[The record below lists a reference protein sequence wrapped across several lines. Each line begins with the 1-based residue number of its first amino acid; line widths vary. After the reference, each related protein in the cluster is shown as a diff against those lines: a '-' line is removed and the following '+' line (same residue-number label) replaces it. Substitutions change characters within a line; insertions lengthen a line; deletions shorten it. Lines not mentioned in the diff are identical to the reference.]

1 MKKEDILAIYQ
12 NSARTV
18 ELVAGLRPSGSTAS
32 LKGFQGSSQSFA
44 IASAATDIRGVHLVM
59 ARDREEAAYLQNDLE
74 GILSAQMPVFYY
86 PASFKVPYSTEAT
99 DNANIAMR
107 SEVLQALKNHDD
119 LVIVSFHE
127 AIGEHVV
134 SRKEFSDISIT
145 VSRNEAYDMEWM
157 NEQLLEM
164 HFEKV
169 DYVYEP
175 GQFSIRGGIVDIF
188 SFVNERPYR
197 IELFGKE
204 VESIREFDPVSQLSD
219 KKFDRLTILP
229 NVDSSTMVETR
240 ESFLAHIPEQSILW
254 FQDLEGSL
262 ANMDKDMTKVEKA
275 FHKLKSPLGH
285 RPPHELYHD
294 AESFKKAMKG
304 FRHVT
309 LDGKDTNAKLIITAS
324 QTPQPA
330 FNKKFDL
337 LHEDLAKHHEAGYVC
352 VITAGNAKQIERLYN
367 IFEDIGAEVEM
378 KPIVIGLK
386 EGFIDH
392 DNKLVLYTDHQ
403 IFERYNRFRL
413 KEGFKRT
420 KEALTL
426 QELMDLQPGD
436 FITHIDHGVG
446 KFSGLEKVDVNG
458 KMQEAIRIIYKDND
472 ILYVSIHSLH
482 RISKFTGKEGTEPTL
497 HKLGSATWAK
507 QKLKAKSKVKQ
518 LAFDLIKLYAE
529 RKAKKGF
536 PFTPD
541 SYLQTELEAS
551 FIYEDT
557 PDQESATLEV
567 KTDMEKEMPM
577 DRLVCGDVGFGKT
590 EIAIRAAFKAVADSK
605 QVAVLVP
612 TTVLCFQHYQTFSAR
627 LRDFPAKVEY
637 LNRFRTQKE
646 QTKVLKAL
654 ADGEVDIVIGTHKL
668 LSDKVKFKD
677 LGLMII
683 DEEQKFGVGAKDK
696 LKTLRTE
703 VDSLTLTATPIPRT
717 LQFSLMGARDL
728 SVIRTPPPNRYPVDT
743 RVVTFHEEIIRDAVA
758 EELKRGGQVFFVHN
772 KIENIKEIAGMVNRL
787 VPEAR
792 VAVGHGQMDGKK
804 LEEVMLDFIDG
815 AFDVLVSTTIIE
827 SGIDIPNA
835 NTMIINNAQNFGLS
849 DLHQLRGRV
858 GRGNKKAHCILIAPP
873 MHMVSSESRKRLEA
887 IEQFSDLG
895 SGMSIA
901 MRDLDIRGAG
911 DLLGAEQSGF
921 ISDIGFETYQKIL
934 NETIQELKETE
945 FKELFSEELAAKR
958 GQIEE
963 VSIETDLEL
972 LLPDEY
978 VAGTTER
985 LKLYREMDGLASEE
999 ELAAFILRMEDR
1011 FGPAPKPTL
1020 ELYDSLRL
1028 RWLARELGFDKLVVK
1043 AGKMIGHFVADQE
1056 HPFYQSARF
1065 TFILRMLQQANSGLR
1080 MYEKNDSLRLV
1091 FEEIEDIHASL
1102 NALKRLLGETVQV

>member
-1 MKKEDILAIYQ
+1 MKKVDILKRYEAAALTQQLTDALY
-12 NSARTV
+12 A
-18 ELVAGLRPSGSTAS
+18 TAAHVS
-32 LKGFQGSSQSFA
+32 MKGFIGSSRSYM
-44 IASAATDIRGVHLVM
+44 IAATAAKTAGVHLVIS
-59 ARDREEAAYLQNDLE
+59 RNREEAAYLQNDLE
-74 GILSAQMPVFYY
+74 AILEGKMPVLYY
-86 PASFKVPYSTEAT
+86 PASFKIPYTDEGT
-99 DNANIAMR
+99 DNANVAMR
-107 SEVLQALKNHDD
+107 SEVMQALKNHDN
-119 LVIVSFHE
+119 LVLVSFHE
-127 AIGEHVV
+127 ALSEHVV
-134 SRKEFSDISIT
+134 SRSEFARHSIT
-145 VSRNEAYDMEWM
+145 VSRGEAYDMDMM
-157 NEQLLEM
+157 NDQLIDM

-169 DYVYEP
+169 DYVFEP

-197 IELFGKE
+197 VELFGEE
-204 VESIREFDPVSQLSD
+204 VESIREFDPVTQLSD
-219 KKFDRLTILP
+219 KKMDRLTILP
-229 NVDSSTMVETR
+229 DVGSSEIVEMR
-240 ESFLAHIPEQSILW
+240 ESFMEHIPDQGIIW
-254 FQDLEGSL
+254 FEDINESL
-262 ANMDKDMTKVEKA
+262 DGIDKVMEKVQKA
-275 FHKLKSPLGH
+275 YKKLKSPLDH
-285 RPPHELYHD
+285 AAPEKLFHSAADYMKRI
-294 AESFKKAMKG
+294 ESFRK
-304 FRHVT
+304 VT
-309 LDGKDTNAKLIITAS
+309 LAGEPIEKAHIIQAS
-324 QTPQPA
+324 QSPQPV

-337 LHEDLAKHHEAGYVC
+337 LQEDLKKHHDEGYLN

-378 KPIVIGLK
+378 KPVVIALK

-392 DNKLVLYTDHQ
+392 DTKLVLYTDHQ

-458 KMQEAIRIIYKDND
+458 KTQEAIRILYKDND

-482 RISKFTGKEGTEPTL
+482 RISKFTGKEGTAPTL

-507 QKLKAKSKVKQ
+507 QKAKAKNKVKQ

-529 RKAKKGF
+529 RKATKGF
-536 PFTPD
+536 SYTPD
-541 SYLQTELEAS
+541 TYMQTELEAS

-557 PDQESATLEV
+557 PDQETATQDV

-590 EIAIRAAFKAVADSK
+590 EIAIRAAFKAVSDSK

-627 LRDFPAKVEY
+627 LRDFPAKIEY
-637 LNRFRTQKE
+637 LNRFRTQKQ
-646 QTKVLKAL
+646 QTAVLKAL
-654 ADGEVDIVIGTHKL
+654 ENGEVDIVIGTHKL
-668 LSDKVKFKD
+668 LSEKVKFKD

-683 DEEQKFGVGAKDK
+683 DEEQKFGVGAKEK
-696 LKTLRTE
+696 LKTLRTN

-728 SVIRTPPPNRYPVDT
+728 SIIRTPPPNRYPVET
-743 RVVTFHEEIIRDAVA
+743 RVVTFQEEIIRDAIA
-758 EELKRGGQVFFVHN
+758 TELSRGGQVFFVHN
-772 KIENIKEIAGMVNRL
+772 RIENIQEMAGMISRL
-787 VPEAR
+787 VPEAK
-792 VAVGHGQMDGKK
+792 VAIGHGQMDGKK

-835 NTMIINNAQNFGLS
+835 NTMIINSAQNFGLS

-895 SGMSIA
+895 SGMNIA

-921 ISDIGFETYQKIL
+921 ISDIGFDTYQKIL
-934 NETIQELKETE
+934 NEAIDELKETD
-945 FKELFSEELAAKR
+945 FKELFAEELARKKH
-958 GQIEE
+958 E
-963 VSIETDLEL
+963 VDDVIMETDLEI

-985 LKLYREMDGLASEE
+985 LKLYRELDAMEDEE
-999 ELAAFILRMEDR
+999 ALQHFIVRLKDR
-1011 FGPAPKPTL
+1011 FGPPPKPTT
-1020 ELYDSLRL
+1020 ELFDSLRL
-1028 RWLARELGFDKLVVK
+1028 RWLAKDLGLEKLTIK
-1043 AGKMIGHFVADQE
+1043 SGKMIGQFIANQE
-1056 HPFYQSARF
+1056 HPFYQSAKF
-1065 TFILRMLQQANSGLR
+1065 TYILRSMQQGTPGLR
-1080 MYEKNDSLRLV
+1080 MYDKNDRLRIV
-1091 FEEIEDIHASL
+1091 FESVRDIHEAVKAVKGL
-1102 NALKRLLGETVQV
+1102 TLEEVA

>member
-1 MKKEDILAIYQ
+1 MKKEDILRRYLESAQAQILADSLSQSGAEVSMKGFIGSSRSYMVAAS
-12 NSARTV
+12 SAR
-18 ELVAGLRPSGSTAS
+18 
-32 LKGFQGSSQSFA
+32 
-44 IASAATDIRGVHLVM
+44 SAGVHLVIS
-59 ARDREEAAYLQNDLE
+59 RNREEAAYLQNDLE
-74 GILSAQMPVFYY
+74 AILEGKMPVLYY
-86 PASFKVPYSTEAT
+86 PASFKVPYSEEET

-107 SEVLQALKNHDD
+107 AEVLQALKNHDD
-119 LVIVSFHE
+119 MVVVTFHE
-127 AIGEHVV
+127 AISEHVV
-134 SRKEFSDISIT
+134 SRGEFAKHSIT
-145 VSRNEAYDMEWM
+145 VSRGEAYDMDMM
-157 NEQLLEM
+157 NDQLIDM

-169 DYVYEP
+169 DYVFEP

-197 IELFGKE
+197 IELFGEE
-204 VESIREFDPVSQLSD
+204 VESIREFDPVTQLSD
-219 KKFDRLTILP
+219 KKMDRLTILP
-229 NVDSSTMVETR
+229 DVASSDIIVTR
-240 ESFLAHIPEQSILW
+240 ESFIEHIPDQGVIW
-254 FQDLEGSL
+254 FEDIKETLDG
-262 ANMDKDMTKVEKA
+262 MDKGYEKAEKA
-275 FHKLKSPLGH
+275 FKKLKSPLGH
-285 RPPHELYHD
+285 SEPHKLYHNAAD
-294 AESFKKAMKG
+294 FMERIKT
-304 FRHVT
+304 FRKVT
-309 LDGKDTNAKLIITAS
+309 LTGESRPGAKLIQAS
-324 QTPQPA
+324 QSPQPV

-337 LHEDLAKHHEAGYVC
+337 LQQDLQKHHDEGYLNI
-352 VITAGNAKQIERLYN
+352 ITAGNAKQIERLYN

-378 KPIVIGLK
+378 KPVVISLK

-392 DNKLVLYTDHQ
+392 DNKLVIYTDHQ

-446 KFSGLEKVDVNG
+446 RFSGLEKVDANG
-458 KMQEAIRIIYKDND
+458 KMQEAIRILYKDND

-507 QKLKAKSKVKQ
+507 QKAKAKTKVKQ

-536 PFTPD
+536 AYTPD
-541 SYLQTELEAS
+541 TYLQTELEAS

-557 PDQESATLEV
+557 PDQETATQDV

-627 LRDFPAKVEY
+627 LRDFPARVEY

-646 QTKVLKAL
+646 ETAVLKAL
-654 ADGEVDIVIGTHKL
+654 AQGEVDIIIGTHKL
-668 LSDKVKFKD
+668 LSEKVKFKD

-696 LKTLRTE
+696 LKTMRTN

-728 SVIRTPPPNRYPVDT
+728 SIIRTPPPNRYPVET
-743 RVVTFHEEIIRDAVA
+743 RVVTFHEEIIRDAIA
-758 EELKRGGQVFFVHN
+758 TELSRGGQVFFVHN
-772 KIENIKEIAGMVNRL
+772 RIENIQEIAGMISRL
-787 VPEAR
+787 VPEAK
-792 VAVGHGQMDGKK
+792 VAIGHGQMDGKK

-835 NTMIINNAQNFGLS
+835 NTMIINSAQNHGLS

-895 SGMSIA
+895 SGMNIA

-921 ISDIGFETYQKIL
+921 ISDIGFDTYQKIL
-934 NETIQELKETE
+934 NEAMEELKETD
-945 FKELFSEELAAKR
+945 FKELFAEELARKKH
-958 GQIEE
+958 E
-963 VSIETDLEL
+963 VDDVIMETDLEI

-985 LKLYREMDGLASEE
+985 LKLYREMDTLEDEE
-999 ELAAFILRMEDR
+999 MLQKFITRLVDR
-1011 FGPAPKPTL
+1011 FGPPPKPTL
-1020 ELYDSLRL
+1020 ELFDSLRL
-1028 RWLARELGFDKLVVK
+1028 RWLAKELGLEKLTIK
-1043 AGKMIGHFVADQE
+1043 SGKMIGQFIANQE
-1056 HPFYQSARF
+1056 HPFYQSAKF
-1065 TFILRMLQQANSGLR
+1065 TFILRSLQHGTAGLR
-1080 MYEKNDSLRLV
+1080 MYEKNDRLRIV
-1091 FEEIEDIHASL
+1091 FEGVKDINSAVAAVKGL
-1102 NALKRLLGETVQV
+1102 MLEEAI

>member
-1 MKKEDILAIYQ
+1 MKKEDILRLYLEAPKVQ
-12 NSARTV
+12 ELSTV
-18 ELVAGLRPSGSTAS
+18 LAASGAVVAM
-32 LKGFQGSSQSFA
+32 KGFIGSSRSYM
-44 IASAATDIRGVHLVM
+44 IAGCAAKSSGVHLVL
-59 ARDREEAAYLQNDLE
+59 ARNREEAAYLQNDLE
-74 GILSAQMPVFYY
+74 TILEGRMPVLYY
-86 PASFKVPYSTEAT
+86 PASFKIPYSTEET

-107 SEVLQALKNHDD
+107 AEVMQALKNHDD
-119 LVIVSFHE
+119 LVLVSFHE
-127 AIGEHVV
+127 AISEHVV
-134 SRKEFSDISIT
+134 SRTEFAKHSIT
-145 VSRNEAYDMEWM
+145 VSRGEAYDMDMM
-157 NEQLLEM
+157 NDQLVDM
-164 HFEKV
+164 HFEKM
-169 DYVYEP
+169 DYVFEP

-188 SFVNERPYR
+188 SFVNDRPYR
-197 IELFGKE
+197 IELFGEE
-204 VESIREFDPVSQLSD
+204 VESIREFDPVTQLSD
-219 KKFDRLTILP
+219 KKMDRLTILP
-229 NVDSSTMVETR
+229 DVGSSKIIENR
-240 ESFLAHIPEQSILW
+240 ESFMEHIPEQAVIW
-254 FQDLEGSL
+254 FEDIKETMAGIEKTMSL
-262 ANMDKDMTKVEKA
+262 VDKAYK
-275 FHKLKSPLGH
+275 KLNSPLEH
-285 RPPHELYHD
+285 LAPERLYHS
-294 AESFKKAMKG
+294 AEGYQERIAG
-304 FRHVT
+304 FRKVT
-309 LDGKDTNAKLIITAS
+309 LGGEPLVNARLVQAS
-324 QTPQPA
+324 QSPQPV

-337 LHEDLAKHHEAGYVC
+337 LQQDLHKHHEEGYQN

-378 KPIVIGLK
+378 KPVVIALK

-392 DNKLVLYTDHQ
+392 DNKLALYTDHQ

-446 KFSGLEKVDVNG
+446 KFSGLEKLDVNG
-458 KMQEAIRIIYKDND
+458 KTQEAIRILYKDND

-507 QKLKAKSKVKQ
+507 QKSKAKSKVKQ

-529 RKAKKGF
+529 RKTKKGF
-536 PFTPD
+536 AYTPD
-541 SYLQTELEAS
+541 TYLQTELEAS

-557 PDQESATLEV
+557 PDQETATQDV
-567 KTDMEKEMPM
+567 KNDMEKEMPM
-577 DRLVCGDVGFGKT
+577 DRLICGDVGFGKT
-590 EIAIRAAFKAVADSK
+590 EVAIRAAFKAVTDSK
-605 QVAVLVP
+605 QVAILVP

-627 LRDFPAKVEY
+627 LRDFPAKVDY

-646 QTKVLKAL
+646 QTAVLKAL
-654 ADGEVDIVIGTHKL
+654 ANGEVDIVIGTHKL
-668 LSDKVKFKD
+668 LSEKVKFKN

-696 LKTLRTE
+696 LKTLRTG

-728 SVIRTPPPNRYPVDT
+728 SIIRTPPPNRYPVET
-743 RVVTFHEEIIRDAVA
+743 RVVTFHEEIIRDAIA
-758 EELKRGGQVFFVHN
+758 SELSRGGQVFFVHN
-772 KIENIKEIAGMVNRL
+772 RIENIQEVAGMISRL
-787 VPEAR
+787 CPEAR
-792 VAVGHGQMDGKK
+792 IEVGHGQLDGKK

-815 AFDVLVSTTIIE
+815 AFDVLVCTTIIE

-835 NTMIINNAQNFGLS
+835 NTMIINSAQNFGLS

-895 SGMSIA
+895 SGMNIA

-921 ISDIGFETYQKIL
+921 ISDIGFDTYQKIL
-934 NETIQELKETE
+934 NEAIDELKETE
-945 FKELFSEELAAKR
+945 FKELFAEELAAKK
-958 GQIEE
+958 GE
-963 VSIETDLEL
+963 VDDVIMETDLEI

-985 LKLYREMDGLASEE
+985 LKLYRELDSMEDEE
-999 ELAAFILRMEDR
+999 ALQRFIVKLKDR
-1011 FGPAPKPTL
+1011 FGPPPKPST
-1020 ELYDSLRL
+1020 ELFDSIRL
-1028 RWLARELGFDKLVVK
+1028 RWMAKQVGLEKVTIK
-1043 AGKMIGHFVADQE
+1043 SGKMIGQFIADKE
-1056 HPFYQSARF
+1056 HPFYQSAKF
-1065 TFILRMLQQANSGLR
+1065 THILRSLQQGTPELR
-1080 MYEKNDSLRLV
+1080 MYEKNDRLRIV
-1091 FEEIEDIHASL
+1091 FEGVGDIHK
-1102 NALKRLLGETVQV
+1102 ALAAVQGLILEESVA